1 MLVYPVELKD
11 DDGTVLVEF
20 PDVPEAITYGDDC
33 DEALIHAVDALE
45 TMLWSK
51 TKDKEPIAL
60 PSFAAL
66 GKCIV
71 IEVKDTA

>member
-20 PDVPEAITYGDDC
+20 PDVLEAITYGDDR

-45 TMLWSK
+45 TMLMSLISGMGSR
-51 TKDKEPIAL
+51 PR
-60 PSFAAL
+60 
-66 GKCIV
+66 
-71 IEVKDTA
+71 